1 MNAPQRQPAPR
12 TELLAP
18 RLPRALLARIRPI
31 AGLLLLAAALLW
43 RRPLEASMLLHM
55 IAQLPMI
62 LLGGLL
68 LAGPA
73 ARRSARVARYDRH
86 GLSGLTALLLV
97 TAYWMIP
104 RALEQSISMPLAE
117 LGKFLSVAA
126 LGLLLPGTLA
136 RANTV
141 IQLFYL
147 GNFCAMTAIAGM
159 LYQDL
164 PERLCNAYL
173 QDDQVLTGA
182 CLTIASVAAAV
193 AWCVHNFPALTAP
206 TTPAPH

>member
-1 MNAPQRQPAPR
+1 MTVQPAPR
-12 TELLAP
+12 RELLAP
-18 RLPRALLARIRPI
+18 RLPTALLARLRPI
-31 AGLLLLAAALLW
+31 AGLALLAAALLW
-43 RRPLEASMLLHM
+43 RGPFEASMLLHM

-73 ARRSARVARYDRH
+73 VRRSVRVARYDRH
-86 GLSGLTALLLV
+86 GLTGLTALLLI

-104 RALEQSISMPLAE
+104 RALEQSMTMPLAE

-126 LGLLLPGTLA
+126 LGMLLPGTLA

-159 LYQDL
+159 LYQD
-164 PERLCNAYL
+164 CA
-173 QDDQVLTGA
+173 T
-182 CLTIASVAAAV
+182 
-193 AWCVHNFPALTAP
+193 P
-206 TTPAPH
+206 TCRTTRRSPAPA